1 MAWSNSKIFRFFVGE
16 VYANNAAYDLSGAG
30 VDSFKSALYNNTT
43 TPDQNVGTAVL
54 TGYNGAA
61 SQWVVANEVTDATNW
76 PAGGRPLVSPAIDA
90 SVAATVFWDATDTA
104 SVGATTTLAAVF
116 GTLVYDDT
124 LTNKPG
130 ITYNYFG
137 GTQSVTNGTFTI
149 IWHANGIF
157 RFTI

>member
-1 MAWSNSKIFRFFVGE
+1 MAWSNSKIFRFFLGE
-16 VYANNAAYDLSGAG
+16 VLANNAAYDLSGTP
-30 VDSFKSALYNNTT
+30 DSFKAALYNNSI
-43 TPDQNVGTAVL
+43 TPDQNVATAVL

-61 SQWVVANEVTDATNW
+61 SQWTTANEVTDATNW
-76 PAGGRPLVSPAIDA
+76 PAGGRPLVSPAIDTA
-90 SVAATVFWDATDTA
+90 TAATVFFDANDTA
-104 SVGATTTLAAVF
+104 SVGATTTLASVF

-130 ITYNYFG
+130 ISYNYFG

-157 RFTI
+157 RLSI

>member
-1 MAWSNSKIFRFFVGE
+1 MAWSNSKIFRFHLGS
-16 VYANNAAYDLSGAG
+16 ALDNSIAYDLDG
-30 VDSFKSALYNNTT
+30 DSFKAALYNT
-43 TPDQNVGTAVL
+43 TPTPNQDVTTDIL

-76 PAGGRPLVSPAIDA
+76 PAGGRPLVTPVLNKA
-90 SVAATVFWDATDTA
+90 SVANVVFWDAVDTA

-130 ITYNYFG
+130 ISYNYFG
-137 GTQSVTNGTFTI
+137 GTQSVTSGTFTI
-149 IWHANGIF
+149 IWNANGIY
-157 RFTI
+157 RLTI

>member
-1 MAWSNSKIFRFFVGE
+1 MAWSNSKIFRFFLGE
-16 VYANNAAYDLSGAG
+16 VLANNAAYDLSGAS
-30 VDSFKSALYNNTT
+30 VDSFKAALYNNTT
-43 TPDQNVGTAVL
+43 APDQNVTTAVL
-54 TGYNGAA
+54 SGYNGAA

-76 PAGGRPLVSPAIDA
+76 PAGGRPLVSPAIDV
-90 SVAATVFWDATDTA
+90 SVAATVFFDAADTA

-130 ITYNYFG
+130 ISFNYFG
-137 GTQSVTNGTFTI
+137 GTQSVTSGTFTI

-157 RFTI
+157 RLTI

>member
-1 MAWSNSKIFRFFVGE
+1 MAWSNSKIFRFMLGSVF
-16 VYANNAAYDLSGAG
+16 ANSAAYDLSGTP
-30 VDSFKSALYNNTT
+30 DTFKAALYNTT
-43 TPDQNVGTAVL
+43 PTPDQNVATDVL

-76 PAGGRPLVSPAIDA
+76 PAGGRPLVTPTIDV
-90 SVAATVFWDATDTA
+90 SVAATVFWDAVDTA

-137 GTQSVTNGTFTI
+137 GTQSVTSGTFTI

>member
-1 MAWSNSKIFRFFVGE
+1 MAWSNSKIFRRFLGNSL
-16 VYANNAAYDLSGAG
+16 ANVTAYDLDTDA
-30 VDSFKSALYNNTT
+30 FKAALYNTT
-43 TPDQNVGTAVL
+43 PTPDQNVATDVL

-61 SQWVVANEVTDATNW
+61 SQWVVANEVSEVTNW
-76 PAGGRPLVSPAIDA
+76 PAGGRPLVTPVVDQ
-90 SVAATVFWDATDTA
+90 SVAATVFWDAVDTA
-104 SVGATTTLAAVF
+104 SATAATTLAGVF

-137 GTQSVTNGTFTI
+137 GTQSVTSGTFTI
-149 IWHANGIF
+149 IWHANGIL